1 MGVEPTQDR
10 LRPLPGLK
18 SGRPTGS
25 DSLPCLT
32 SQAVIISAFGS
43 RLQFAAILKADAGI
57 FVSARFYTATAG
69 IVKKTDRYQVQCTAI
84 ASDAARLVLV

>member
-1 MGVEPTQDR
+1 
-10 LRPLPGLK
+10 
-18 SGRPTGS
+18 
-25 DSLPCLT
+25 
-32 SQAVIISAFGS
+32 
-43 RLQFAAILKADAGI
+43 LKADAGI